1 MPLTTKIYFKTIFF
15 KNFSGTLTLFQYFSI
30 SDIFMHANIYLPLLY
45 ALLYYVQKQNIFF
58 FSKKFCFFNSWTK
71 KCKRSF
77 SMFLCT
83 FTYGIQIFMQH
94 IIPAYI
100 TIIFIK
106 YSTKYCD
113 LELNNEYLSCSYYY
127 IQYLLKKTQTYSSSH
142 ILILNL
148 Y

>member
-30 SDIFMHANIYLPLLY
+30 SDIFMHANTYLPTSFICIIILCIET
-45 ALLYYVQKQNIFF
+45 KHFF
-58 FSKKFCFFNSWTK
+58 YFSKKFCFFNSWTK

-77 SMFLCT
+77 SMCLCT

-100 TIIFIK
+100 TIRLYIIFIK

-113 LELNNEYLSCSYYY
+113 LEFNEYLSCCYYD
-127 IQYLLKKTQTYSSSH
+127 IYLLKKT
-142 ILILNL
+142 
-148 Y
+148 